1 MDGRKP
7 PISLRTPC
15 GRTDADAAPTDS
27 VGEDSSVIYF
37 GSAQRI
43 SEGFAIA
50 LRAMGVGADILPAD
64 PAPPNPGLNQE
75 DN

>member
-7 PISLRTPC
+7 SISPIARYGQL
-15 GRTDADAAPTDS
+15 DADVAPTDS
-27 VGEDSSVIYF
+27 VRESSSVTYS

-50 LRAMGVGADILPAD
+50 LCAMGVGADILPVD
-64 PAPPNPGLNQE
+64 PAPPDTSSNLE
-75 DN
+75 DS

>member
-7 PISLRTPC
+7 SISPIARY
-15 GRTDADAAPTDS
+15 GIDADVASTDS
-27 VGEDSSVIYF
+27 VRENSSVTYS

-50 LRAMGVGADILPAD
+50 LCAMGVGADILPVD
-64 PAPPNPGLNQE
+64 PAPPDSSSNLE
-75 DN
+75 DS

>member
-7 PISLRTPC
+7 SISPIARYGQL
-15 GRTDADAAPTDS
+15 DADVAPIDS
-27 VGEDSSVIYF
+27 VRESSTVTYS

-50 LRAMGVGADILPAD
+50 LRAMGVGADILPVD
-64 PAPPNPGLNQE
+64 PAQPQHQLKPGG
-75 DN
+75 

>member
-7 PISLRTPC
+7 SISSIARY
-15 GRTDADAAPTDS
+15 GIDADVAPTDS
-27 VGEDSSVIYF
+27 VRENSSVTYS

-50 LRAMGVGADILPAD
+50 LRAMGVGADILPVD
-64 PAPPNPGLNQE
+64 PAPPDTSSNLE
-75 DN
+75 DS

>member
-7 PISLRTPC
+7 SISPIARYEQL
-15 GRTDADAAPTDS
+15 DADVASIDCVRES
-27 VGEDSSVIYF
+27 SSVTYS

-50 LRAMGVGADILPAD
+50 LRAMGVGADILPVD
-64 PAPPNPGLNQE
+64 PAPPDTSSNLE
-75 DN
+75 DS